1 MFSFF
6 ALAQG
11 LNRQTNSINTLSIS
25 ALMVL
30 LIDPNIVFDV
40 GFQLSYTAVLG
51 ILILMPI
58 LNKIWNPK
66 NILLNPIASLIK
78 VSFAAQIGVLPLSLY
93 YFNQFPILFFI
104 SNLLVIPTLT
114 LCLWIGL
121 FIVLFAEIKIL
132 NKQLIDGFEFLIE
145 LMNKITKWISNFDIF
160 IFKNISYDEI
170 QMVLSYLIITLLIS
184 YLNRKTAVKVL
195 YLCIAVLGLQ
205 LYVAF
210 LYNTNSTQ
218 DFIVFHK
225 MKNSI
230 IGIRNGTTLEI
241 QEANGKDIPSEFIK
255 DYIAKEGIRKNSNKH
270 MKRFYSIGGRHLLI
284 VDEIGI
290 FDFKTERFDWV
301 LLRNSPKIRLEQLI
315 KTLNPKLIIADGSN
329 YKSSVTRWQKT
340 CRKNSVRFHNTYEQG
355 AFIYS
360 IKK

>member
-1 MFSFF
+1 V
-6 ALAQG
+6 
-11 LNRQTNSINTLSIS
+11 
-25 ALMVL
+25 VL

-301 LLRNSPKIRLEQLI
+301 LLRNSPKIHLEQLI